1 MLMTLPC
8 KPISRATMNNLV
20 WLSKIARSAL
30 WCRTVIKISW
40 IWWIDNQNKM
50 IKSINTSILK
60 LFYWY
65 ELRFLASQ
73 LASLWSWCSF
83 ICMFHFSD
91 VDVTFPSQQTYW
103 PRFISIRCIG
113 IEPYSFTKDY
123 HASFD
128 RQNFQLR
135 LVVWPGLPNW
145 YAWSWEGKTLGRS
158 PLRENNRM
166 PKQRRRRR

>member
-1 MLMTLPC
+1 MLMTRPC

-83 ICMFHFSD
+83 ICMFHFSE
-91 VDVTFPSQQTYW
+91 VDVTFPSEQTYW
-103 PRFISIRCIG
+103 PRFISIHCIG
-113 IEPYSFTKDY
+113 IEPYLFTKDY

-128 RQNFQLR
+128 KQNFQLR
-135 LVVWPGLPNW
+135 IVVFAVHKLDRVCQIGTHDH
-145 YAWSWEGKTLGRS
+145 EKGKL
-158 PLRENNRM
+158 
-166 PKQRRRRR
+166 